1 MTDLTPEKRE
11 ELRTLLDNATP
22 RPWAAATP
30 GSTTETRAQWIT
42 SALLAPDAPAAGGLW
57 VAWVPDDHT
66 MGIRIAATTGD
77 GPHAEPDADL
87 IAEAVNALPVL
98 LDAADLLDEVRDQVR
113 RGALCPMCSTG
124 MTRQTVGLICQLC
137 GTDYD
142 KESTR

>member
-1 MTDLTPEKRE
+1 MTDLTPEKRA
-11 ELRTLLDNATP
+11 ELRAAVEERHLFRFVTERGSDGYPSSGLLEIG
-22 RPWAAATP
+22 R
-30 GSTTETRAQWIT
+30 EV
-42 SALLAPDAPAAGGLW
+42 LA
-57 VAWVPDDHT
+57 
-66 MGIRIAATTGD
+66 
-77 GPHAEPDADL
+77 
-87 IAEAVNALPVL
+87 L

>member
-1 MTDLTPEKRE
+1 MSDAMDSDVRE
-11 ELRTLLDNATP
+11 VIR
-22 RPWAAATP
+22 R
-30 GSTTETRAQWIT
+30 
-42 SALLAPDAPAAGGLW
+42 
-57 VAWVPDDHT
+57 
-66 MGIRIAATTGD
+66 RIALRERD
-77 GPHAEPDADL
+77 GHERL
-87 IAEAVNALPVL
+87 LLNHEALRAL